1 MMNYKRRI
9 SAAISVFALFLTLV
23 IPISNQ
29 ASVDSSSPRHKL
41 SHLDGARVN
50 RSNLVERSEAIN
62 SFDKS
67 ETVSNKRTIVTW
79 RGGQSDHRWSNSAN
93 WVGGHVPGAS
103 DVARFPAQSKSDVD
117 LDSIGMIAGLEL
129 EAGYRGTI
137 TLKRDLRVAGEVV
150 IASGS
155 FEQGSYSLTA
165 RHYSQSGGT
174 FNGGST
180 RMTIS
185 GEASV
190 TGGTLTTPRLMNAES
205 LLINSPAVVR
215 MSANSKLEL
224 SGTGEPLKGSGLL
237 DVTTHKPNS
246 IEYTGQANVDLT
258 AARPATQL
266 HSIRHI
272 ARDDMPPEPESSQ
285 GRDAKTPMTPESF
298 GKVGSL
304 TLARGDSYL
313 EAATIDTAGGFAY
326 FGCATNPGTV
336 VKVRLSDFTRVG
348 ALVLD
353 PGEDF
358 LGSAGIDPV
367 GGFAYFGTI
376 TTPARIV
383 KVRLSDFTRVAGVT
397 LNSGENFPR
406 TMVVDSVGGFAYVG
420 TNTTPGNVVKVRLS
434 DMTRVGGL
442 TLNTGENFLR
452 GAGVI
457 DTAAGFA
464 YFGTTTSPGI
474 VVKVRLSDLTRV
486 GSVTLNTGE
495 SSLRSAVIDVGA
507 GFAYFGGGTTI
518 VKMRLSD
525 FTRVGALTV
534 SSGEGSFRSAVIDTA
549 GGFAYFGSYNFP
561 SLVIK
566 VRLSDFTRFATLNL
580 NAGDNFVF
588 GAAIDPAGG
597 FAYFGTD
604 SSVGRIIKVRLSD
617 FTRFGALTLT
627 PGEDALMSA
636 VIDTTG
642 GFAYFGAYTE
652 PGIIIKVRLSD
663 FTRVGALTLNS
674 GENDIYSALIDS
686 AGGFAYFGTDTFPG
700 IVVKVRLSD
709 FTRVGSLT
717 LNPGEDELGAAVID
731 PAAGFAY
738 FCSFFT
744 LPAAVV
750 KIRLSD
756 FTRVGALALDQND
769 GALSSAVID
778 SAGGFAY
785 FGAGL
790 ISNNDR
796 VVKVRLSDFTRV
808 GALTL
813 NAGETFLFTAVI
825 DPAAGFAYFGTQNSP
840 SMVIKVRLSD
850 LTRVGAVT
858 FNAGED
864 LLWASV
870 IDPTG
875 GFAYFTALTSPGKV
889 VRLRLSDFTRV
900 DALTLNEDTFLT
912 SAVIDPAQG
921 FAYFGTDNAPGV
933 IVKADIS
940 AGLGPKMLQFSQSSY
955 VVTEASTSVTIT
967 VNRLGDTSSAAT
979 VDYATSDGTASER
992 RDYITARGTLR
1003 FAAGEASKSFNVLI
1017 NEDSYVEGTETF
1029 NVTLSN
1035 PTGVNL
1041 SAPPTVTVYID
1052 DNQIEPSTN
1061 VIDDPQNFVRQ
1072 HYHDFLNREADA
1084 SGLAFWIN
1092 EITSCGTNQSCIQ
1105 AKRINVS
1112 AAYFL
1117 STEFQQTG
1125 YLVERMYKAA
1135 YGDATGASTFGGV
1148 HTLAVPIIR
1157 FNEFLPDTQQIGQG
1171 VVVGQTGWEAVLE
1184 ANKQSFASQFVQRAR
1199 FSTALPTTLSP
1210 TQFVNQLFTNAGVN
1224 PSAADRNAAIA
1235 EFGSA
1240 TNTTDVAA
1248 RARALRDVAENAI
1261 LNTQEFNRAF
1271 VLMQYFGY
1279 LRRNPND
1286 PQDSDY
1292 TGYDFWLTKLNQFN
1306 GNYNAAEM
1314 VKAFI
1319 TSLEYRQRFG
1329 P

>member
-1 MMNYKRRI
+1 M
-9 SAAISVFALFLTLV
+9 SVFALFLSLV
-23 IPISNQ
+23 IPITNQ
-29 ASVDSSSPRHKL
+29 AFVESSPPRQKL
-41 SHLDGARVN
+41 SHRSNETVN
-50 RSNLVERSEAIN
+50 RSNLVDRSEVIN
-62 SFDKS
+62 SVDKS

-117 LDSIGMIAGLEL
+117 VDSIGMIAGLEL
-129 EAGYRGTI
+129 ESGYRGTM

-155 FEQGSYSLTA
+155 FEQGSYSLIA

-180 RMTIS
+180 KMTIS

-190 TGGTLTTPRLMNAES
+190 TGGTLTTARLMNAES

-237 DVTTHKPNS
+237 DITTHKPNS
-246 IEYTGQANVDLT
+246 IEYTGAANVDLT

-285 GRDAKTPMTPESF
+285 GRDAKTPVTPESF

-326 FGCATNPGTV
+326 FGVATNPGTV
-336 VKVRLSDFTRVG
+336 IKVRLSDFTRVG

-358 LGSAGIDPV
+358 LGSAAIDPV

-376 TTPARIV
+376 TIPAKVV
-383 KVRLSDFTRVAGVT
+383 KVRLSDFTRVAGFT
-397 LNSGENFPR
+397 LNSGENFAR
-406 TMVVDSVGGFAYVG
+406 TLIIDSVGGFAYAG
-420 TNTTPGNVVKVRLS
+420 TNTSPGNVVKIRLS

-442 TLNTGENFLR
+442 TLNTGENSLR
-452 GAGVI
+452 GAGAI
-457 DTAAGFA
+457 DTVGGFA

-486 GSVTLNTGE
+486 GSLTLNTGE
-495 SSLRSAVIDVGA
+495 NSLRCAVIDAAG
-507 GFAYFGGGTTI
+507 GFAYFGGTSTVI
-518 VKMRLSD
+518 KVRLSD
-525 FTRVGALTV
+525 FTRLGAL
-534 SSGEGSFRSAVIDTA
+534 SGLASGESSFRSALIDTA
-549 GGFAYFGSYNFP
+549 GGFAYFGNYFSLSFYGVP
-561 SLVIK
+561 SMVIK
-566 VRLSDFTRFATLNL
+566 VRLSDFTKVSTLTLNPDESFL
-580 NAGDNFVF
+580 F
-588 GAAIDPAGG
+588 GSVIDPTGG

-604 SSVGRIIKVRLSD
+604 TSTGKVVKVRLSN
-617 FTRFGALTLT
+617 FTRVGALTLT
-627 PGEDALMSA
+627 PGEDALTSA
-636 VIDTTG
+636 VIDKAG
-642 GFAYFGAYTE
+642 GFAYFGTYTE
-652 PGIIIKVRLSD
+652 PGIITKVRLSD

-674 GENDIYSALIDS
+674 GEDDLYSAVIDP

-700 IVVKVRLSD
+700 KVVKIRLSD
-709 FTRVGSLT
+709 FTRVGALT
-717 LNPGEDELGAAVID
+717 LNSGEDELGAAVID

-738 FCSFFT
+738 FCNFFL
-744 LPAAVV
+744 LPATIV

-756 FTRVGALALDQND
+756 FTRVGALALDPND
-769 GALSSAVID
+769 GALSAAVID
-778 SAGGFAY
+778 PAGGFAY

-808 GALTL
+808 SALTL
-813 NAGETFLFTAVI
+813 NAGETSLFTAVI
-825 DPAAGFAYFGTQNSP
+825 DPAAGFAYFGNQNSP
-840 SMVIKVRLSD
+840 SVVIKVRLSD

-858 FNAGED
+858 FNTGED

-870 IDPTG
+870 IDPAG
-875 GFAYFTALTSPGKV
+875 GFAYFTTITSPGKV
-889 VRLRLSDFTRV
+889 VKLRLSDFTRV

-955 VVTEASTSVTIT
+955 VVTEASTSITII

-979 VDYATSDGTASER
+979 VDYATSDGTATER

-1199 FSTALPTTLSP
+1199 FITALPTTLSP
-1210 TQFVNQLFTNAGVN
+1210 TLFVNQLFTNAGVT
-1224 PSAADRNAAIA
+1224 PTTADRNAAIA

-1248 RARALRDVAENAI
+1248 RARALRDVAENAT

-1319 TSLEYRQRFG
+1319 TSVEYRQRFG

>member
-1 MMNYKRRI
+1 MQRIGEIMNYKRRI
-9 SAAISVFALFLTLV
+9 SAAISVLALFLSLV
-23 IPISNQ
+23 TPISNQ
-29 ASVDSSSPRHKL
+29 AFVESSPPRQKL
-41 SHLDGARVN
+41 SHLSNSRVN
-50 RSNLVERSEAIN
+50 RSNLVNRSEVVN
-62 SFDKS
+62 SIDKR
-67 ETVSNKRTIVTW
+67 EAHTNKSTAVVTW
-79 RGGQSDHRWSNSAN
+79 RGGQNDHRWSNPAN
-93 WVGGHVPGAS
+93 WVGGQVPGAS
-103 DVARFPAQSKSDVD
+103 DVARFAAQSKSDVD
-117 LDSIGMIAGLEL
+117 VDSIGMIAGLEL
-129 EAGYRGTI
+129 EPGYRGTI

-155 FEQGSYSLTA
+155 FEQASYSLTA

-180 RMTIS
+180 KMTIS

-190 TGGTLTTPRLMNAES
+190 TGGTLTTPSLMNAES
-205 LLINSPAVVR
+205 LLIDSPGVVR
-215 MSANSKLEL
+215 MSANGKLEL
-224 SGTGEPLKGSGLL
+224 SGKGEPLKGSGLL

-246 IEYTGQANVDLT
+246 VEYTGQANVDLT

-272 ARDDMPPEPESSQ
+272 ARDDLPPEPESSQ
-285 GRDAKTPMTPESF
+285 GQDAKTPETPESF
-298 GKVGSL
+298 GKLGSL
-304 TLARGDSYL
+304 TLNRGDSYL
-313 EAATIDTAGGFAY
+313 EGAAIDTAGGFAY
-326 FGCATNPGTV
+326 FGAATIPGTV

-358 LGSAGIDPV
+358 LGSAAIDPI

-376 TTPARIV
+376 TTPARVV
-383 KVRLSDFTRVAGVT
+383 KVRLSNFTRVDGLT

-406 TMVVDSVGGFAYVG
+406 TMVIDSVGGFAYVG
-420 TNTTPGNVVKVRLS
+420 TNTAPGNVVKIRLS
-434 DMTRVGGL
+434 DFTRVGGL

-457 DTAAGFA
+457 DTAGGFA

-474 VVKVRLSDLTRV
+474 VVKVRLADLARV
-486 GSVTLNTGE
+486 GSLTLNTGE
-495 SSLRSAVIDVGA
+495 NSLRSAVIDVAG
-507 GFAYFGGGTTI
+507 GFAYFGTTTTTGI
-518 VKMRLSD
+518 VVKVRLSD
-525 FTRVGALTV
+525 FTRVGALILN
-534 SSGEGSFRSAVIDTA
+534 SGDGSCRSAVIDTS
-549 GGFAYFGSYNFP
+549 GGFAYFASYGFP

-566 VRLSDFTRFATLNL
+566 VRLSDFTRVATLNL
-580 NAGDNFVF
+580 NPGDNFVF
-588 GAAIDPAGG
+588 AAVIDPAGG

-604 SSVGRIIKVRLSD
+604 TSPGRVVKVRLSD
-617 FTRFGALTLT
+617 FTRTGVLRLASGGRSFY
-627 PGEDALMSA
+627 SA
-636 VIDTTG
+636 VIDTAG

-674 GENDIYSALIDS
+674 GEDDLYSAVIDP

-700 IVVKVRLSD
+700 IVVKIRLSD

-717 LNPGEDELGAAVID
+717 MISGEDELGAAVID

-744 LPAAVV
+744 FPAAIV

-769 GALSSAVID
+769 GLVTSAVID
-778 SAGGFAY
+778 PAGGFAY
-785 FGAGL
+785 FGAGFL
-790 ISNNDR
+790 GNGGH
-796 VVKVRLSDFTRV
+796 VVKVRLSNFTRV
-808 GALTL
+808 SALTL
-813 NAGETFLFTAVI
+813 PTAEDFLFTAVI
-825 DPAAGFAYFGTQNSP
+825 DPGAGFAYFGNQNSP
-840 SMVIKVRLSD
+840 SIVTKVRLSD

-858 FNAGED
+858 FNTGED

-870 IDPTG
+870 IDPAA
-875 GFAYFTALTSPGKV
+875 GFAYFTTLTSPGKV
-889 VRLRLSDFTRV
+889 VKLRLSDFTRV

-912 SAVIDPAQG
+912 SAVIDPPQG
-921 FAYFGTDNAPGV
+921 LAYFGTANAPGV

-940 AGLGPKMLQFSQSSY
+940 SGLGPKTLQFNQSSY

-967 VNRLGDTSSAAT
+967 VNRLGDASGAAT
-979 VDYATSDGTASER
+979 VDYATSDGTATER
-992 RDYITARGTLR
+992 SDYITARGTLR
-1003 FAAGEASKSFNVLI
+1003 FAPGETSKSFVVLI
-1017 NEDSYVEGTETF
+1017 NDDSFVEGTETF

-1052 DNQIEPSTN
+1052 DNLIEPATN

-1072 HYHDFLNREADA
+1072 HYHDFLNRDADP
-1084 SGLAFWIN
+1084 SGLAFWTN
-1092 EITSCGTNQSCIQ
+1092 EITSCGTNQACIQ

-1117 STEFQQTG
+1117 SVEFQQTG
-1125 YLVERMYKAA
+1125 YLIERMYKTA

-1157 FNEFLPDTQQIGQG
+1157 FKEFPPDSQQIGQG
-1171 VVVGQTGWEAVLE
+1171 VIVGQTGWEAVLE
-1184 ANKQSFASQFVQRAR
+1184 ANKRSFAFQFVQRAR
-1199 FSTALPTTLSP
+1199 FITALPTTMTP
-1210 TQFVNQLFTNAGVN
+1210 AQFVDKLFLNAGVT
-1224 PSAADRNAAIA
+1224 PSATDRNAAIA

-1271 VLMQYFGY
+1271 VLMQYYGY

-1286 PQDSDY
+1286 PQDND
-1292 TGYDFWLTKLNQFN
+1292 
-1306 GNYNAAEM
+1306 
-1314 VKAFI
+1314 
-1319 TSLEYRQRFG
+1319 
-1329 P
+1329 

>member
-1 MMNYKRRI
+1 MNYKRTV
-9 SAAISVFALFLTLV
+9 SAAISALALFFSLV
-23 IPISNQ
+23 PISNH
-29 ASVDSSSPRHKL
+29 AFVESSPRRQKS
-41 SHLDGARVN
+41 SHFSGVRVN
-50 RSNLVERSEAIN
+50 PSALLDRSEVVN
-62 SFDKS
+62 S
-67 ETVSNKRTIVTW
+67 VAKREVLSRKRNIVTW
-79 RGGQSDHRWSNSAN
+79 RGGQNDHRWSNPAN
-93 WVGGHVPGAS
+93 WVGGHLPGAS
-103 DVARFPAQSKSDVD
+103 DVARFPAQAKSDVD
-117 LDSIGMIAGLEL
+117 VDSIGTIAGLKL
-129 EAGYRGTI
+129 ESGYRGTI
-137 TLKRDLRVAGEVV
+137 ALKRDLSVAGEVV
-150 IASGS
+150 IADGS
-155 FEQGSYSLTA
+155 FEQGSYSLSA
-165 RHYSQSGGT
+165 GQYNQSGGI

-180 RMTIS
+180 KLTIN
-185 GEASV
+185 GAATV
-190 TGGTLTTPRLMNAES
+190 RGGTLTTPSFMRAES
-205 LLINSPAVVR
+205 LLIDSPGVVR
-215 MSANSKLEL
+215 MSANGKLEL
-224 SGTGEPLKGSGLL
+224 SGNGEPLKGSGLL

-266 HSIRHI
+266 HSVRHI
-272 ARDDMPPEPESSQ
+272 ARDDMPPSEREDSPGQ
-285 GRDAKTPMTPESF
+285 DAKTPITPESF
-298 GKVGSL
+298 GKLGSL

-313 EAATIDTAGGFAY
+313 ESAAIDTAGGFAY
-326 FGCATNPGTV
+326 FGAATNPGTV

-358 LGSAGIDPV
+358 IGSAAIDPV

-383 KVRLSDFTRVAGVT
+383 KVRLSDFTRVAGLT
-397 LNSGENFPR
+397 LNSGENFVR
-406 TMVVDSVGGFAYVG
+406 TLLIDAVGGFAYVG
-420 TNTTPGNVVKVRLS
+420 TNTAPGNVVKVRLS
-434 DMTRVGGL
+434 DMTRVAGL

-452 GAGVI
+452 SGVI
-457 DTAAGFA
+457 DTVGGFA
-464 YFGTTTSPGI
+464 YFGTSTVPGI
-474 VVKVRLSDLTRV
+474 VVKVRLADLVRV
-486 GSVTLNTGE
+486 GSLTMNTGE
-495 SSLRSAVIDVGA
+495 NSLRSAVIDVGG
-507 GFAYFGGGTTI
+507 GFAYFGANTTV
-518 VKMRLSD
+518 VKVRLSD
-525 FTRVGALTV
+525 FTRVGALSL
-534 SSGEGSFRSAVIDTA
+534 SSGENLFRSAVIDTA
-549 GGFAYFGSYNFP
+549 GGFAYFARYAFP

-566 VRLSDFTRFATLNL
+566 VRLSDFTRVATLNL
-580 NAGDNFVF
+580 NPGDNFVF
-588 GAAIDPAGG
+588 SAVIDPAGG

-604 SSVGRIIKVRLSD
+604 SSRSRVVKVRLSD
-617 FTRFGALTLT
+617 FTRFGALTLN

-636 VIDTTG
+636 VIDTAG

-674 GENDIYSALIDS
+674 GENDLYSGVIDP

-738 FCSFFT
+738 FCNFFVI
-744 LPAAVV
+744 PATIV
-750 KIRLSD
+750 KVRLSD
-756 FTRVGALALDQND
+756 FTRVGALALDNAD
-769 GALSSAVID
+769 GLVTSAVID
-778 SAGGFAY
+778 PAGGFAY
-785 FGAGL
+785 FGAGS
-790 ISNNDR
+790 IGTSGR

-813 NAGETFLFTAVI
+813 NTAEDFLFTAVI
-825 DPAAGFAYFGTQNSP
+825 DPAGGFAYFGNQDSP
-840 SMVIKVRLSD
+840 SVVTKVRLSD

-858 FNAGED
+858 FNTGED
-864 LLWASV
+864 FLWASV
-870 IDPTG
+870 IDPAG
-875 GFAYFTALTSPGKV
+875 GFAYFTTLTSPGV
-889 VRLRLSDFTRV
+889 VVKLRLSDFTRV
-900 DALTLNEDTFLT
+900 GALVLNEDTFLT
-912 SAVIDPAQG
+912 SAVIDPVQG

-940 AGLGPKMLQFSQSSY
+940 SGLGPKMLQFSQSSY
-955 VVTEASTSVTIT
+955 VVTEASTSVPIT

-979 VDYATSDGTASER
+979 VDYATSDGTATER

-1035 PTGVNL
+1035 PTGVSL

-1052 DNQIEPSTN
+1052 DNQIEPATN
-1061 VIDDPQNFVRQ
+1061 VIDDPANFVRQ

-1105 AKRINVS
+1105 TKRINVS

-1135 YGDATGASTFGGV
+1135 YGDALGASTLGGV

-1171 VVVGQTGWEAVLE
+1171 VIVGQTGWEAVLE

-1199 FSTALPTTLSP
+1199 FATAFPTTLSP
-1210 TQFVNQLFTNAGVN
+1210 TQFVNQLFANAGVT
-1224 PSAADRNAAIA
+1224 PSASERNAAIA

-1240 TNTTDVAA
+1240 TNTIDVAA
-1248 RARALRDVAENAI
+1248 RGRALRDVAENGT

-1286 PQDSDY
+1286 PQDNDY
-1292 TGYDFWLTKLNQFN
+1292 TGFDFWLAKLNQFN
-1306 GNYNAAEM
+1306 GNFVAAEM

-1319 TSLEYRQRFG
+1319 TSVEYRQRFG